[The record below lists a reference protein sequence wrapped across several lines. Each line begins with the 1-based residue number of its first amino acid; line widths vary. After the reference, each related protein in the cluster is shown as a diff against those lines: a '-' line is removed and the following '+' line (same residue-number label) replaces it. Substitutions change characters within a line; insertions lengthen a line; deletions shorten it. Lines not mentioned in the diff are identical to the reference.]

1 MSTEPADS
9 FLDGVSSC
17 PSCGAELAPTLL
29 SCPSCRR
36 LVHSRRLKELAEFAG
51 QSERGGDLTSALIHW
66 REALTLLPSQTRQ
79 HTIIAERIADLAR
92 RLDSGPVRPTPSG
105 PLSTAA
111 TGAGIE
117 NDSASGWSKGKG
129 AASGVAGTLALV
141 AWKFKFLAF
150 MVLGKAKLLLLG
162 LTKASTFL
170 SMFAWVGVYW
180 AAFGLWFA
188 VGLVLSIYVHEM
200 GHVAMLTRYG
210 IPASAPLFIPGLGA
224 VIRLRQGFMD
234 PRQDA
239 RVGLAGP
246 IWGLGAALFCALV
259 FAATGEKIWAA
270 LAQFGALINLFNLM
284 PIWQLD
290 GGRAFRSLNR
300 PQRWL
305 AATALA
311 TAWAITEDGLV
322 LLIMLV
328 AAARAIVDKPAERPD
343 RGALAQYI
351 ALVAS
356 LSLLAY
362 SPFLRFR

>member
-1 MSTEPADS
+1 MSTEPGPS
-9 FLDGVSSC
+9 LLEVVLTC
-17 PSCGAELAPTLL
+17 PSCGAELAPSLL
-29 SCPSCRR
+29 ACPSCRQ
-36 LVHSRRLKELAEFAG
+36 LVHSHRLKELAGLAD
-51 QSERGGDLTSALIHW
+51 QSEQAGDLSASLVHW
-66 REALTLLPSQTRQ
+66 REALSLLPAQTRQ
-79 HTIIAERIADLAR
+79 HTIIAERIADLVR
-92 RLDSGPVRPTPSG
+92 RLDSAPVPPRPAGSSSP
-105 PLSTAA
+105 AA
-111 TGAGIE
+111 GAGTE
-117 NDSASGWSKGKG
+117 NDAPSGWSKG
-129 AASGVAGTLALV
+129 AASGVAGTLALA
-141 AWKFKFLAF
+141 AWKFKFLAL

-224 VIRLRQGFMD
+224 VIRLKQGFID

-246 IWGLGAALFCALV
+246 VWGLGAALFCALV
-259 FAATGEKIWAA
+259 FVATGEKVWAA

-311 TAWAITEDGLV
+311 TAWALTEDGLV

-328 AAARAIVDKPAERPD
+328 AAARAPR
-343 RGALAQYI
+343 R
-351 ALVAS
+351 
-356 LSLLAY
+356 
-362 SPFLRFR
+362 